1 LRINIFGIQIED
13 RDEGISPEDEV
24 LKRMIMY
31 FGPVTLGLL
40 EHVNDDQWCSAMIKL
55 NSSFN
60 IDNPARPF
68 SLWDERGFPG
78 LESDFK
84 RLVGRMMA
92 LDPAERA
99 TVNELLEDPWW
110 YTGIVDKIMGIS
122 PRLLS
127 SFGNDQFL
135 KTP

>member
-13 RDEGISPEDEV
+13 RDEGISPEHEV

-40 EHVNDDQWCSAMIKL
+40 EHVNDDKWCSAMIKL

-60 IDNPARPF
+60 KDNPARPF
-68 SLWDERGFPG
+68 RLWDERGFPG

-110 YTGIVDKIMGIS
+110 YS
-122 PRLLS
+122 
-127 SFGNDQFL
+127 
-135 KTP
+135 

>member
-1 LRINIFGIQIED
+1 
-13 RDEGISPEDEV
+13 
-24 LKRMIMY
+24 LKKKRVVWVGGELSIITAPGS
-31 FGPVTLGLL
+31 GPVTLGLL

-60 IDNPARPF
+60 KDNPARPF
-68 SLWDERGFPG
+68 RLWDERGFPG

-99 TVNELLEDPWW
+99 TADELLEDPWW
-110 YTGIVDKIMGIS
+110 HS
-122 PRLLS
+122 
-127 SFGNDQFL
+127 
-135 KTP
+135 